1 MWKTTDT
8 TNPRKCPPAMCTH
21 TTYRTPP
28 PAPTRPTLP
37 TQDSSQL
44 FGNNGC
50 IFPGTRSEVVQC
62 AQPDTGTR
70 MVLPTLPTSP
80 EPLPWPGTRFEVVQ
94 RAQPDTGTRTAL
106 PTIPRTPALV
116 WHALSKSCNVHR
128 PTPAHERRCLPNPPT
143 PELLPW
149 PGTRFEVVQGAQP
162 DACVRT
168 ALRTHPNPP
177 RTPAL
182 ATTRHLRANGAAHP
196 PQPPQNP
203 RPAYAPLLRLLHVHR
218 SFSYNK
224 NSNYAHASL
233 CD

>member
-8 TNPRKCPPAMCTH
+8 TNPRKCAPAVCAH

-62 AQPDTGTR
+62 AQPDTG
-70 MVLPTLPTSP
+70 
-80 EPLPWPGTRFEVVQ
+80 
-94 RAQPDTGTRTAL
+94 ARTAL

-116 WHALSKSCNVHR
+116 WHALSKSCNTHR
-128 PTPAHERRCLPNPPT
+128 PTPAHERHCLPNPPT

-162 DACVRT
+162 DTCVRT
-168 ALRTHPNPP
+168 ALRTHPSLP
-177 RTPAL
+177 RTPAQ
-182 ATTRHLRANGAAHP
+182 HMHHYC
-196 PQPPQNP
+196 
-203 RPAYAPLLRLLHVHR
+203 AYCMYIGHSRII
-218 SFSYNK
+218 K
-224 NSNYAHASL
+224 I
-233 CD
+233 

>member
-8 TNPRKCPPAMCTH
+8 TNPRKCAPAVCAH

-62 AQPDTGTR
+62 AQPDTGTQTA
-70 MVLPTLPTSP
+70 LPTLPTSP

-94 RAQPDTGTRTAL
+94 RAQPDTGARTAL

-116 WHALSKSCNVHR
+116 WHALSKSCNAHR
-128 PTPAHERRCLPNPPT
+128 PTPAHERHCLPNPPT

-149 PGTRFEVVQGAQP
+149 PGTCFEVVQGAQP
-162 DACVRT
+162 DTCVRT
-168 ALRTHPNPP
+168 ALRTHPSLP
-177 RTPAL
+177 RTPAQ
-182 ATTRHLRANGAAHP
+182 HMHHYC
-196 PQPPQNP
+196 
-203 RPAYAPLLRLLHVHR
+203 AYCMYIGHSRII
-218 SFSYNK
+218 K
-224 NSNYAHASL
+224 I
-233 CD
+233 